1 MNSLY
6 LFLILILMICYVSFL
21 KILLCKTFPL
31 QIQLY
36 GIWRLDYEDYKNWMH
51 SSSLNLWHHLPT
63 VALPILNIGNYQQ
76 NSNELIKNQGEKK
89 RYTFRYKKQNVN
101 AIVKLESLWFITYI
115 DELIGLFI
123 FSVVNDQR
131 KCRIQSRIQF

>member
-1 MNSLY
+1 M
-6 LFLILILMICYVSFL
+6 
-21 KILLCKTFPL
+21 
-31 QIQLY
+31 
-36 GIWRLDYEDYKNWMH
+36 
-51 SSSLNLWHHLPT
+51 
-63 VALPILNIGNYQQ
+63 VALPILKIGNYQQ

-89 RYTFRYKKQNVN
+89 KNTFRYKKQNVN

-131 KCRIQSRIQF
+131 KSRYQR